1 MRWYNL
7 KSCFRGLM
15 DKALASEA
23 SHVGS
28 SPTGNIFVAN
38 LLVETPEFWRNRMN
52 NRFQH
57 DWSIEKTP
65 RFSRR
70 QPSVIPPVNHV
81 ECYYYLQI

>member
-28 SPTGNIFVAN
+28 SPTGNICYLTRPV
-38 LLVETPEFWRNRMN
+38 
-52 NRFQH
+52 
-57 DWSIEKTP
+57 
-65 RFSRR
+65 
-70 QPSVIPPVNHV
+70 VIQGACN
-81 ECYYYLQI
+81 EQ

>member
-28 SPTGNIFVAN
+28 NPTGNI
-38 LLVETPEFWRNRMN
+38 
-52 NRFQH
+52 
-57 DWSIEKTP
+57 
-65 RFSRR
+65 
-70 QPSVIPPVNHV
+70 SV
-81 ECYYYLQI
+81 

>member
-28 SPTGNIFVAN
+28 SPTGNIFYLTQHV
-38 LLVETPEFWRNRMN
+38 VTPGVYNER
-52 NRFQH
+52 
-57 DWSIEKTP
+57 
-65 RFSRR
+65 
-70 QPSVIPPVNHV
+70 
-81 ECYYYLQI
+81 